1 MSAGLLTVIGTIT
14 TAILGPLLAWFLK
27 RWWDKKAEKAATEA
41 REKAEAEAAKKNSEN
56 QSGHAGQVNES
67 IDKQRE
73 AREKWAREN
82 QAPKEPPK
90 P

>member
-1 MSAGLLTVIGTIT
+1 VTAGWLTVIGTIT

-41 REKAEAEAAKKNSEN
+41 REKVEVEAAQKNSEA

-82 QAPKEPPK
+82 PGVPHP
-90 P
+90 